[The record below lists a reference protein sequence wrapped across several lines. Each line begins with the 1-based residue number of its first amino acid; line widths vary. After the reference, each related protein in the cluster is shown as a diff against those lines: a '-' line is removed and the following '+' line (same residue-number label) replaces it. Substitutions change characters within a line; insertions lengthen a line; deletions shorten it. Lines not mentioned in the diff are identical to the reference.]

1 MLVLD
6 RRIGRAGALTV
17 ARDDDRD
24 LAGEID
30 EALEDGDLAADLM
43 PGGVEVGCSLND
55 ASATGK
61 VSVNALTLDI
71 RGINMSARGSLPR
84 RAD

>member
-1 MLVLD
+1 MAGFCTMSDADPPSMDSSTQVDYVVLAPG
-6 RRIGRAGALTV
+6 RRVGR
-17 ARDDDRD
+17 
-24 LAGEID
+24 
-30 EALEDGDLAADLM
+30 
-43 PGGVEVGCSLND
+43 SLND

-71 RGINMSARGSLPR
+71 RGINMSARRSLPR